1 MYKIIQYI
9 LSYLPGYNHKEHDS
23 EDYVRSVIIKDNGN
37 IALDL
42 SDTQVKENIRVLISE
57 VNKYF

>member
-23 EDYVRSVIIKDNGN
+23 EDYVKGVTIKDNGN

-42 SDTQVKENIRVLISE
+42 SDNQVQENIKVLISE
-57 VNKYF
+57 VNKHF

>member
-23 EDYVRSVIIKDNGN
+23 EDYVRGVIIKENGN
-37 IALDL
+37 RALDL
-42 SDTQVKENIRVLISE
+42 SDTQVKQNIRV
-57 VNKYF
+57 